1 MLRTIYLQIA
11 LCEFIHQFGSF
22 MEMSCKDGDFKRQ
35 LNVWPGGFTLCL
47 DYCSSIQTLS
57 VCRMLKE
64 RVDKWQEKWLLA
76 FY

>member
-35 LNVWPGGFTLCL
+35 VNVWPGGFTPLPG
-47 DYCSSIQTLS
+47 
-57 VCRMLKE
+57 
-64 RVDKWQEKWLLA
+64 LLLIDSD
-76 FY
+76 FKCMSDVKRKG